1 MNIISE
7 KIWKILLSRKF
18 WLIFQVSIFF
28 LLFIMYTIHLSRFN
42 SPLNVST
49 DAEIPNITLAIVYIL
64 LGVIVGFPWGISTFF
79 DVSSSPGLVYFF
91 FGSIVYYLIFIWF
104 VSNIKDKNIYRIM
117 AIILLVFMLW
127 SFFGGGVLIGF
138 GLPL

>member
-1 MNIISE
+1 
-7 KIWKILLSRKF
+7 
-18 WLIFQVSIFF
+18 
-28 LLFIMYTIHLSRFN
+28 MYTIHLSRFN

-91 FGSIVYYLIFIWF
+91 LVALFTTSFSYGLYQILRIKIYIELWPLFYWF
-104 VSNIKDKNIYRIM
+104 LCYGV
-117 AIILLVFMLW
+117 
-127 SFFGGGVLIGF
+127 FFGGGVLIGF